1 MISTFATTPP
11 RPKRTGAL
19 VGAGAL
25 LAVALV
31 AACGGAAAPPADPA
45 PSAATAVAAA
55 IQPSAEAALSYEVD
69 ASRSQV
75 TVRVREELAGLSAP
89 NDAVLTTNSVT
100 GSIGLGADGA
110 VLPGS
115 TFTVDLRTLQSDESR
130 RDNFV
135 TTNTL
140 QTARFPMATFTLTGT
155 SGLPSPLPE
164 SGTWQFDLTGSL
176 SIHGVQ
182 KDVTWKATATR
193 SGDEISGTA
202 TLTVRFEDFGME
214 TPRVAVVL
222 SVQDEIR
229 LEVQLTAVQAG

>member
-1 MISTFATTPP
+1 MISTSAATPS
-11 RPKRTGAL
+11 RPNRTAAL
-19 VGAGAL
+19 VRLGAL
-25 LAVALV
+25 LAAAVV
-31 AACGGAAAPPADPA
+31 VACGGAAAPPADPA
-45 PSAATAVAAA
+45 PSATSAGAAA
-55 IQPSAEAALSYEVD
+55 SQVRAEAALSYEV
-69 ASRSQV
+69 AAGRSQV
-75 TVRVREELAGLSAP
+75 TVRVREQLAGLSAP

-100 GSIGLGADGA
+100 GSLGVGADGT

-115 TFTVDLRTLQSDESR
+115 TFTVDLRTLQSDEDR

-135 TTNTL
+135 KTNTL
-140 QTARFPMATFTLTGT
+140 ETARFPTATFTLTGA

-182 KDVTWKATATR
+182 KDVTWKAIATR

-229 LEVQLTAVQAG
+229 LEVQLAAVQAG